1 MDIGNI
7 MGEASNKLGAKLG
20 GSAIKRVMSEG
31 DGSGEGIP
39 NNKVGAVIGGVG
51 AFAVLSTLG
60 IAASPALAGG
70 ALLVGALA
78 GATGESKTKKVVGV
92 ISPVAVKTAKFTGNV
107 LTGAAA
113 LTGGVVGLTAL
124 GVIGGVSGVLGKFKG
139 EQAHL
144 KEGLGLL
151 EKGDYS
157 KAILSF
163 NSAISKNSNNPIVY
177 LVRGASLEATQQPH
191 KALQDYTKAIELD
204 PSLIEAYKRRGL
216 LYLSFDSLE
225 EYGKA
230 IGDLSKVI
238 QSSERDSEAYFSRA
252 KAYVA
257 IEDYISA
264 IADYD
269 HVINLDANHAQ
280 ARFLRGCLLSQIGD
294 YQSSVLDFNQFISL
308 NPQVFAGY
316 YQRANSFVNLEDYKS
331 AIKDLNFLI
340 DNYPQDDGIAD
351 LYLQRAVCYQ
361 NLTAHK
367 AAISDYSEVI
377 LRIPDNAEAF
387 LQRGITYAK
396 NGNLREAENDL
407 HRVIELDKDN
417 VDAYIRL
424 GYLSIAKKNNKHA
437 ISFFQTAIKLLYSQS
452 RLTEIPPLQAKL
464 KSLKEQTQNASWWN
478 KKLF

>member
-1 MDIGNI
+1 MDLGNI
-7 MGEASNKLGAKLG
+7 IVEASNKIGTSAVKQVVIAK
-20 GSAIKRVMSEG
+20 G
-31 DGSGEGIP
+31 DGSDEGIR

-51 AFAVLSTLG
+51 AFAAVATLG
-60 IAASPALAGG
+60 ITASPVLMIALAAGTM
-70 ALLVGALA
+70 A
-78 GATGESKTKKVVGV
+78 GASSESKTKKVVRTV
-92 ISPVAVKTAKFTGNV
+92 APVAAGTAKFTGGV

-113 LTGGVVGLTAL
+113 LTGGAAIKAAQITGGVIGLTAL

-139 EQAHL
+139 EQSHL
-144 KEGLGLL
+144 KEGLGFL

-157 KAILSF
+157 KAISSF

-177 LVRGASLEATQQPH
+177 LVRGASLEATSQIRE
-191 KALQDYTKAIELD
+191 ALQDYTKAIELD

-216 LYLSFDSLE
+216 LHLSFDSLE

-238 QSSERDSEAYFSRA
+238 QSSEKDSEAYFSRA

-377 LRIPDNAEAF
+377 SRIPDNAEAF

-437 ISFFQTAIKLLYSQS
+437 ISFFQTAI
-452 RLTEIPPLQAKL
+452 
-464 KSLKEQTQNASWWN
+464 
-478 KKLF
+478 